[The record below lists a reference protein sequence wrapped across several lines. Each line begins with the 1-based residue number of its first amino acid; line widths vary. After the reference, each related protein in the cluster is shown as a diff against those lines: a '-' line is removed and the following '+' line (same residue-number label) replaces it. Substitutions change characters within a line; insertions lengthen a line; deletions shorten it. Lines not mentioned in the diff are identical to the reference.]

1 MVKKNDTKVSTKK
14 EDKTKKETKVEVTA
28 NIVEIKGGDVGV
40 YKAEPKKEVK
50 KIDSETIELAKNC
63 VDTWNRIGVLVHE
76 KSYDK
81 YTYNNIYVILETAL
95 KKIVLAHK

>member
-1 MVKKNDTKVSTKK
+1 MVKKNDTKISAKK
-14 EDKTKKETKVEVTA
+14 EDKTKKEAKVEVTA
-28 NIVEIKGGDVGV
+28 NVVELKGGDVGV

-50 KIDSETIELAKNC
+50 KIDNETVELAKNC

-81 YTYNNIYVILETAL
+81 YTYNNIYVILENAL
-95 KKIVLAHK
+95 KKIVLAYK